1 MSLRPRTD
9 LSVSDD
15 TAHVARAIFHE
26 ENLVMQMRDLLPATH
41 IADTGFVNAPLLA
54 EAREGYNIDLIGP
67 TRGDNQWQLKEGA
80 GFAARDFDIDWDRN
94 HAVCPEGKI
103 SSSWTPAV
111 DRRKNEVI
119 EFSGADCGVCPSLAR
134 CTRSIA
140 SAEDDH
146 HPASRRARGAPSG
159 ATTRAD
165 SRVRRRVRAAGRG
178 RADHRAGDPLAW
190 ASAVALRRARQDAPP
205 APDDGG
211 SDERGATAGMAGG
224 RGESCEGPLA
234 FARLYLAP
242 STV

>member
-119 EFSGADCGVCPSLAR
+119 EFSGGLWRLPQPRALHAVDRLRGGRSPSG
-134 CTRSIA
+134 IA
-140 SAEDDH
+140 SSTRRSKRGDNESGQ
-146 HPASRRARGAPSG
+146 PSTPPSTRGGPGSSGPSRRGP
-159 ATTRAD
+159 TRM
-165 SRVRRRVRAAGRG
+165 GFGG
-178 RADHRAGDPLAW
+178 RATSGSP
-190 ASAVALRRARQDAPP
+190 RRT
-205 APDDGG
+205 
-211 SDERGATAGMAGG
+211 S
-224 RGESCEGPLA
+224 
-234 FARLYLAP
+234 
-242 STV
+242 ST